1 MDVDTFIGLV
11 YEKKQRKLQQKVVT
25 LDLDETIG
33 SFAHL
38 HILWT
43 GILKSQVNTSFTK
56 LPHFFQVFDLFPE
69 FLRDHIFEI
78 LIFLYNQR
86 KNNKNTKLFLYT
98 NNQCDYPWTE
108 NIIKYLEH
116 KLGIAEN
123 LFDHTIG
130 AFKIRNRV
138 IEPNRTTFKKTYDDF
153 IRCTMLPKSTEICF
167 IDDSYHQQM
176 IHDKVYYIQPR
187 AYYHNLQ
194 LKTVIQR
201 FILSDIGFQIRN
213 NSILKDNFVSY
224 LHDWF
229 EFNNASRYIHHNYN
243 PINAYKTTQKIM
255 FHIREFFHSKKHAN
269 TRRSRPTMSNFTRKV
284 RPRSRLK

>member
-11 YEKKQRKLQQKVVT
+11 YEKKSRKVQQKVVA

-38 HILWT
+38 HILWL
-43 GILKSQVNTSFTK
+43 GILKSQTNRSLTK

-78 LIFLYNQR
+78 LQFLYQQR
-86 KNNKNTKLFLYT
+86 ISIKSTKLFLYT

-116 KLGIAEN
+116 KLGITDH

-130 AFKIRNRV
+130 AFKIRNRI
-138 IEPNRTTFKKTYDDF
+138 IEPKRTTFKKTRDDF

-176 IHDKVYYIQPR
+176 VHDKVYYIQPR

-194 LKTVIQR
+194 LKVIIQR
-201 FILSDIGFQIRN
+201 FILSDIGFQLRN
-213 NSILKDNFVSY
+213 NSILKDNFFSY

-229 EFNNASRYIHHNYN
+229 EFNNANRYVHYNYN
-243 PINAYKTTQKIM
+243 PIDAYKTTQKIM
-255 FHIREFFHSKKHAN
+255 FHIREFFHTRKHAN
-269 TRRSRPTMSNFTRKV
+269 TRKKLPTLSNFTRKV
-284 RPRSRLK
+284 RVSHRLK